1 MQAYTRAVS
10 PRLDACALTHL
21 ARVPIDVARAAEQH
35 AAYEE
40 ALLLCGCAVRR
51 MPPLPDAP
59 DGVFVEDTALLL
71 DGIAVI
77 TRPGAA
83 SRVGETASVAAT
95 LAESYEVRHLSAGRL
110 DGGDVLR
117 VGRTLFVG
125 LSQRTDE
132 AGFCALR
139 DIVAALGF
147 ITVRVPVGG
156 ALHLKSAVTF
166 AGEINRRPVLVL
178 HPDWIDGAVF
188 GDVILCPVDPAEPWA
203 ANVLAIGGTVLMA
216 DGSPRTQARLAAL
229 GLSVETLETSE
240 LRKAEAGLTCMSLIG
255 DR

>member
-1 MQAYTRAVS
+1 MQAFTRAVS
-10 PRLDACALTHL
+10 PRLDACTLTHL
-21 ARVPIDVARAAEQH
+21 ERAPIDVARATEQH

-51 MPPLPDAP
+51 LPALPEAP

-71 DGIAVI
+71 DGTAVI
-77 TRPGAA
+77 TRPGAP
-83 SRVGETASVAAT
+83 SRVGETESVAAT
-95 LAESYEVRHLSAGRL
+95 LADRYEVQRLAAGRL

-132 AGFCALR
+132 AGFSALR
-139 DIVAALGF
+139 DIVDPLGF
-147 ITVRVPVGG
+147 TPVRVPVGG

-166 AGEINRRPVLVL
+166 AGNINRRPVLL
-178 HPDWIDGAVF
+178 LNPDWIDGAVF
-188 GDVILCPVDPAEPWA
+188 GDAILCPVHPDEPWA
-203 ANVLAIGGTVLMA
+203 ANVLAIGGTVLMGEA
-216 DGSPRTQARLAAL
+216 SPRTQERLAAL
-229 GLSVETLETSE
+229 GLSVETLATDE

-255 DR
+255 D